1 MADVTIDLS
10 FYVQANIQRHL
21 ALEKH
26 LLIIERIKGMIAD
39 QEDQHQV
46 TDRDKLFAQ
55 QGYESFSL
63 CRFAADEIVDPD
75 AGIDKIPNL
84 NTIFTH

>member
-1 MADVTIDLS
+1 V
-10 FYVQANIQRHL
+10 NIQRHS

-26 LLIIERIKGMIAD
+26 LLIIERIIGMIAD

-63 CRFAADEIVDPD
+63 WRFAADEIVDPD
-75 AGIDKIPNL
+75 TEIDKFLNL